1 MKSLFQ
7 SLIPSPVKM
16 ARKLGRLLFLC
27 GLVGVVAG
35 LGAIAFFWM
44 LEFTRHY
51 ALGVIAGYYPA
62 GPGGEQPLFA
72 ETATPFRR
80 WLLFLIPAVGGLI
93 SGFIVYSLAPE
104 AEGHGTDAAIT
115 SYHFKRGEVR
125 GRVPFVKAISSAI
138 TIGTGGSGG
147 REGPIAQIGAGF
159 GSILAKTLN
168 LSTYERRILMA
179 SGMAAG
185 IGAIFHAPLAGALFA
200 AEVLYKEMDM
210 EYEVIVPAIISSV
223 IAYGVFATRFGW
235 NPLFETPDFVFQNA
249 AELLPY
255 FILALVVAASAAVF
269 IRIFYGVRDVF
280 VKIPIPNH
288 LKPALG
294 GLVVGAIGYFLPN
307 ALGTGYG
314 IVQGAF
320 AGSIGFWLLLLIAF
334 GKMLTTS
341 FSIATGGSGG
351 VFGPSIVIGGAL
363 GGAVGLAMQ
372 WLFPGMGI
380 DPGAFVVVGMAGFF
394 AAAANTPISTVIMV
408 SEMTGNYHLLVPSM
422 WVCIIA
428 YLLVRRSTMYEKQL
442 STRMDAPSHVGEMMS
457 GILKRIT
464 VADALGG
471 EGRRDVIVVDE
482 SMTLRDLLVK
492 FAHSRQRCFPVVD
505 ENQKLIGVVDGSD
518 LRHTISEAGFVD
530 QLIIAKE
537 LSANPPTLTP
547 QEDLYSVVN
556 KMVAS
561 RHDELVVVDEG
572 DPRKVIGIL
581 SRSDLVAAYDRQFLG
596 GGFAE

>member
-1 MKSLFQ
+1 VFE
-7 SLIPSPVKM
+7 SLIPSPVEV
-16 ARKLGRLLFLC
+16 ARKLGRLLLLC

-35 LGAIAFFWM
+35 LGAIAFYWM

-51 ALGVIAGYYPA
+51 ALGVVAGYYPT
-62 GPGGEQPLFA
+62 GPGGETPLFA
-72 ETATPFRR
+72 ETAAPFRR
-80 WLLFLIPAVGGLI
+80 WLLLIIPAVGGLL
-93 SGFIVYSLAPE
+93 SGLIVYTFAPE

-125 GRVPFVKAISSAI
+125 ARVPLIKAVSSAI

-159 GSILAKTLN
+159 GSILAKALN
-168 LSTYERRILMA
+168 LSAHERRILMA

-200 AEVLYKEMDM
+200 AEVLYREMDM
-210 EYEVIVPAIISSV
+210 EYELIVPAIISSV

-235 NPLFETPDFVFQNA
+235 NPLFETPDFVFHNA

-255 FILALVVAASAAVF
+255 FILALAVAASAALFVQL
-269 IRIFYGVRDVF
+269 FYGVRDSF
-280 VKIPIPNH
+280 IKIPIPNH
-288 LKPALG
+288 FKPALG
-294 GLVVGAIGYFLPN
+294 GLVVGVIGFFLPS
-307 ALGTGYG
+307 ALGAGYG
-314 IVQGAF
+314 VVQDAF
-320 AGSIGFWLLLLIAF
+320 AGRIDILLLLAIAF

-372 WLFPGMGI
+372 QVFPGMGI
-380 DPGAFVVVGMAGFF
+380 NAGAYVVVGMAGFF

-428 YLLVRRSTMYEKQL
+428 YLLVRRSTIYEKQL
-442 STRMDAPSHVGEMMS
+442 PTRMDAPFHVGDMMG
-457 GILKRIT
+457 GILKRLT
-464 VADALGG
+464 VADALGNG
-471 EGRRDVIVVDE
+471 GRRDVIVVDE
-482 SMTLRDLLVK
+482 SATLRDLLVQ
-492 FAHSRQRCFPVVD
+492 FANSRQRCFPVVD
-505 ENQKLIGVVDGSD
+505 ESRRLIGVIDGSD
-518 LRHTISEAGFVD
+518 LRHTIGEAGFVD

-537 LSANPPTLTP
+537 LAANPPTLTP

-561 RHDELVVVDEG
+561 RNDELVVVDEA

-581 SRSDLVAAYDRQFLG
+581 SRSDLIAAYDRQFLA

>member
-1 MKSLFQ
+1 MFE
-7 SLIPSPVKM
+7 SLIPSPVAM
-16 ARKLGRLLFLC
+16 ARKLGRVLFLA
-27 GLVGVVAG
+27 GLVGFVAG

-44 LEFTRHY
+44 LEFTKHY
-51 ALGVIAGYYPA
+51 ALGVLAGYYPP
-62 GPGGEQPLFA
+62 GPGGEAPLFP
-72 ETATPFRR
+72 ETDAVFRR
-80 WLLFLIPAVGGLI
+80 WLLFLIPAVGGLV
-93 SGFIVYSLAPE
+93 SGWIVYTFAPE

-125 GRVPFVKAISSAI
+125 ARVPLIKAVSSAI

-159 GSILAKTLN
+159 GSILAKALK

-223 IAYGVFATRFGW
+223 VAYGVFATRFGW
-235 NPLFETPDFVFQNA
+235 NPLFATPDFVFENF

-255 FILALVVAASAAVF
+255 FILALVVAGAAAIF
-269 IRIFYGVRDVF
+269 IQIFYGVRDVF
-280 VKIPIPNH
+280 VKIPIPNF

-294 GLVVGAIGYFLPN
+294 GLIVGGIGFFLPE

-314 IVQGAF
+314 VVQWALVGKL
-320 AGSIGFWLLLLIAF
+320 GIPMLIAIAG

-341 FSIATGGSGG
+341 FSIASGGSGG
-351 VFGPSIVIGGAL
+351 VFGPSVVIGGAL

-372 WLFPGMGI
+372 SLFPGMDI
-380 DPGAFVVVGMAGFF
+380 QAGAFVVVGMAGFF

-428 YLLVRRSTMYEKQL
+428 YLLVRRSTIYEKQL
-442 STRMDAPSHVGEMMS
+442 PTRMDAPSHMGEMMG
-457 GILKRIT
+457 GILTRLT
-464 VADALGG
+464 VAAAIETGD
-471 EGRRDVIVVDE
+471 RKPVISVSE
-482 SMTLRDLLVK
+482 STTLRDLLDK
-492 FAHSRQRCFPVVD
+492 FAHSKQTCFPVVD
-505 ENQKLIGVVDGSD
+505 EDGKMVGVVNGND

-537 LSANPPTLTP
+537 LAENPPTLTP
-547 QEDLYSVVN
+547 EEDLYSAVH
-556 KMVAS
+556 KMVSSQNDA
-561 RHDELVVVDEG
+561 LVVVSENDSREVL
-572 DPRKVIGIL
+572 DVL
-581 SRSDLVAAYDRQFLG
+581 SRGDLVAAYDRQVLAG
-596 GGFAE
+596 GALAR

>member
-1 MKSLFQ
+1 
-7 SLIPSPVKM
+7 
-16 ARKLGRLLFLC
+16 
-27 GLVGVVAG
+27 
-35 LGAIAFFWM
+35 M

-51 ALGVIAGYYPA
+51 SLGVIAGYYPA
-62 GPGGEQPLFA
+62 GPGGEKPLFV
-72 ETATPFRR
+72 ETATEFRR
-80 WLLFLIPAVGGLI
+80 WLLFLIPAVGGLL
-93 SGFIVYSLAPE
+93 SGLIVYSLAPE

-125 GRVPFVKAISSAI
+125 ARVPLIKAISSAI

-159 GSILAKTLN
+159 GSILASVLK

-235 NPLFETPDFVFQNA
+235 NPLFETPDFVFQNP
-249 AELLPY
+249 AELFPY
-255 FILALVVAASAAVF
+255 FILALVVAGSAAIF
-269 IRIFYGVRDVF
+269 IRIFYGIRDIFVRIRV
-280 VKIPIPNH
+280 PNH
-288 LKPALG
+288 FKPAMG
-294 GLVVGAIGYFLPN
+294 GLVVGIIGYFLPD

-314 IVQGAF
+314 VVQGAF
-320 AGSIGFWLLLLIAF
+320 GGKFGISVLLLIAF

-341 FSIATGGSGG
+341 FSIASGGSGG

-363 GGAVGLAMQ
+363 GGAIGLAMQ
-372 WLFPGMGI
+372 QVFPGMGI
-380 DPGAFVVVGMAGFF
+380 HPGAFVVVGMAGFF
-394 AAAANTPISTVIMV
+394 AGAANTPISTVIMV

-442 STRMDAPSHVGEMMS
+442 STRMDAPSHMGEMMG
-457 GILKRIT
+457 GILQRLT
-464 VADALGG
+464 VADALGNG
-471 EGRRDVIVVDE
+471 GRRPVIMVNE
-482 SMTLRDLLVK
+482 STTLRDLLDR
-492 FAHSRQRCFPVVD
+492 FATSKQTCFPVVD
-505 ENQKLIGVVDGSD
+505 KDDRLLGVVDGSD
-518 LRHTISEAGFVD
+518 LRHTISEAGFVA

-537 LSANPPTLTP
+537 LASNPPILTP
-547 QEDLYSVVN
+547 AEDLESAVH
-556 KMVAS
+556 KMVSS
-561 RHDELVVVDEG
+561 RHDELVVVEED
-572 DPRKVIGIL
+572 DPQKIIGIL
-581 SRSDLVAAYDRQFLG
+581 SRSDLVAAYDRQLSTG
-596 GGFAE
+596 SV

>member
-1 MKSLFQ
+1 LLK
-7 SLIPSPVKM
+7 SLIPSPVEI

-27 GLVGVVAG
+27 GLVGLVAG

-51 ALGVIAGYYPA
+51 ALGVIAGYYPT
-62 GPGGEQPLFA
+62 GPGGEEALFA

-80 WLLFLIPAVGGLI
+80 WLLFFIPAVGGLI
-93 SGFIVYSLAPE
+93 SGVIVYLFAPE

-115 SYHFKRGEVR
+115 AYHFKRGEIR
-125 GRVPFVKAISSAI
+125 ARVPLVKAISSAI

-159 GSILAKTLN
+159 GSILAKALN

-200 AEVLYKEMDM
+200 AEVLYREMDM
-210 EYEVIVPAIISSV
+210 EYELIVPAIISSV
-223 IAYGVFATRFGW
+223 IAYAVFAMRFGW
-235 NPLFETPDFVFQNA
+235 SPLFATPGFVFQNP

-255 FILALVVAASAAVF
+255 FILALVVAGSAALF
-269 IRIFYGVRDVF
+269 IQVFYGVRDVF
-280 VKIPIPNH
+280 KKIPMPNH
-288 LKPALG
+288 FKPALG
-294 GLVVGAIGYFLPN
+294 GLVVGAIGFFLPE

-314 IVQGAF
+314 VVQDAF
-320 AGSIGFWLLLLIAF
+320 AGKLGISLLLSIAF
-334 GKMLTTS
+334 FKMLTTS
-341 FSIATGGSGG
+341 FSIASGGSGG

-372 WLFPGMGI
+372 QLFPGMGI
-380 DPGAFVVVGMAGFF
+380 NPGAFVVVGMAGFF
-394 AAAANTPISTVIMV
+394 ASAANTPISTVIMV

-422 WVCIIA
+422 WVCILA
-428 YLLVRRSTMYEKQL
+428 YLLVRRSSLYEKQL
-442 STRMDAPSHVGEMMS
+442 ASRMEAPAHVGEMMT
-457 GILKRIT
+457 GALKRLS
-464 VADALGG
+464 VADALGNG
-471 EGRRDVIVVDE
+471 GRRDVIIVDE

-492 FAHSRQRCFPVVD
+492 FANSKQRCFPVVN
-505 ENQKLIGVVDGSD
+505 EARNLIGVIDGSD
-518 LRHTISEAGFVD
+518 LRHTINEAGFVD

-537 LSANPPTLTP
+537 LAENPPTLTP
-547 QEDLYSVVN
+547 QENLYSVVH

-581 SRSDLVAAYDRQFLG
+581 SRSDLVAAYDRQFLA
-596 GGFAE
+596 GGFTE